1 MVNKNE
7 KQVLCGRLIGKR
19 LHRSVNFLEIAT
31 PEKRTIQ
38 VVIEDKNIFERIK
51 KIKKGSILEF
61 EGLLKETSLSR
72 KYDIEFQALSMK
84 IIANNYE
91 QRCIHPILNLDTLL
105 KTRDSSK
112 QIYALASD
120 KMKCLLELRSSA
132 INYMRSYLN
141 GKGFIEI
148 QSPKIVDSLVE
159 GPTKAFR
166 VEFYNRKI
174 YLSISNVLYHH
185 TLVTIGYNRIYEL
198 SPLFR
203 QQPYKSKY
211 QLSEF
216 WGLDFS
222 EAWRGRDDM
231 IKTVEDLLR
240 FTLNSLHKKFD
251 KRLIDLGINLPK
263 LPEHIEKVEYKEI
276 LRWLD
281 LRKDD
286 YGTHLP
292 HRLIKELKRR
302 GLSTMW
308 VINAPIN
315 KKPFFL
321 KRENFQR

>member
-1 MVNKNE
+1 M
-7 KQVLCGRLIGKR
+7 
-19 LHRSVNFLEIAT
+19 
-31 PEKRTIQ
+31 
-38 VVIEDKNIFERIK
+38 
-51 KIKKGSILEF
+51 
-61 EGLLKETSLSR
+61 
-72 KYDIEFQALSMK
+72 
-84 IIANNYE
+84 
-91 QRCIHPILNLDTLL
+91 
-105 KTRDSSK
+105 
-112 QIYALASD
+112 
-120 KMKCLLELRSSA
+120 
-132 INYMRSYLN
+132 
-141 GKGFIEI
+141 
-148 QSPKIVDSLVE
+148 
-159 GPTKAFR
+159 
-166 VEFYNRKI
+166 
-174 YLSISNVLYHH
+174 
-185 TLVTIGYNRIYEL
+185 